1 MKHVL
6 FIFVFFSLNFLA
18 HAQKVITI
26 TLEPFMTTENYEHF
40 KRLVL
45 NSSNYQVE
53 YINGFDF
60 DWGSHYVLEVEEN
73 KIGPL
78 SDGTEFE
85 YDLVKVVSKK
95 SVSDSFFFK
104 MSIDPLRYYSVIDE
118 PNIENYTLNIINDT
132 VCKYMNEIEIEI
144 PNEINK
150 SFKQQ
155 TDNLKSVRGKFK
167 FLSKDRIRLIQLF

>member
-1 MKHVL
+1 MFFSYL
-6 FIFVFFSLNFLA
+6 VFFSLNFLA

-45 NSSNYQVE
+45 NSSNYNVE

-73 KIGPL
+73 KISPL

-85 YDLVKVVSKK
+85 HDLIKVVSKK
-95 SVSDSFFFK
+95 SVNDSFFL
-104 MSIDPLRYYSVIDE
+104 MSVDPLRYYSLIDE

-132 VCKYMNEIEIEI
+132 VYKYMNEIEIEI

-150 SFKQQ
+150 SFKKQ
-155 TDNLKSVRGKFK
+155 TDNLKSVAGKFK
-167 FLSKDRIRLIQLF
+167 FLSKDRIRLIQLY